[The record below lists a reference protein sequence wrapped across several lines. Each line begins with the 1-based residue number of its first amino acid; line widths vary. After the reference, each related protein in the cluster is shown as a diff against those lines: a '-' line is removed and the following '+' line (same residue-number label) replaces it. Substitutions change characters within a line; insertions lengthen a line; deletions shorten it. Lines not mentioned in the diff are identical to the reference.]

1 MNEER
6 KERWEDPT
14 YGVKMRPREVFDT
27 PEKCRGKTIF
37 DKKGAL
43 TSKNDRYKK
52 DHVRLR
58 VYQCPDC
65 NHWHLS
71 SRL

>member
-1 MNEER
+1 
-6 KERWEDPT
+6 
-14 YGVKMRPREVFDT
+14 MRPREVFDT

-52 DHVRLR
+52 DHVKLR